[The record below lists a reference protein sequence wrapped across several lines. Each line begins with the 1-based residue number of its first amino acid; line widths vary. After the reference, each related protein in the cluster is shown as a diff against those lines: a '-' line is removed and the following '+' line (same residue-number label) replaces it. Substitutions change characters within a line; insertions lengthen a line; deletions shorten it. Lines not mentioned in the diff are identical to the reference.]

1 MICATIFDTLTQL
14 LAAHGETITLLDAV
28 GTTLGLIYLW
38 LEYKANI
45 WMWIVGIIMPLI
57 DIFLY
62 FNTGLYADF
71 GMAIYYSV
79 AAIVA
84 AVYGF
89 HNWRSGGVSQAKPER
104 PITHMPLR
112 EAGWAL
118 LAFVAI
124 WVVMYWMLI
133 HLTDSTVPLT
143 DSFANALSIVA
154 LWALARKYVE
164 QWLLWLVADA
174 VLTGLYAYKGLVFRP
189 CLYGFY
195 TVMAVVGWRK
205 WRSQA
210 RNA

>member
-1 MICATIFDTLTQL
+1 MLNLIREF

-38 LEYKANI
+38 LEYKANV
-45 WMWIVGIIMPLI
+45 WMWVVGIVMPII

-62 FNTGLYADF
+62 LKTGLYADF

-84 AVYGF
+84 ACYGLVA
-89 HNWRSGGVSQAKPER
+89 WRRGDTAHTSTRAER

-112 EAGWAL
+112 EAAIAAGAFLVIWA
-118 LAFVAI
+118 
-124 WVVMYWMLI
+124 VMYLMLI
-133 HLTDSTVPLT
+133 HFTNSTVPVT

-164 QWLLWLVADA
+164 QWLIWLVADA

-195 TVMAVVGWRK
+195 TVMAVAGYFK
-205 WRSQA
+205 WLSRA
-210 RNA
+210 ER